1 MKCGLVYLSQE
12 SCLVGDVSYHNY
24 EGLVVE
30 SSERETLARDLGV
43 HNKVMLLRNHGAV
56 CCGETVEEA
65 FFYAYHLV
73 LACDTQIK
81 MMPHGLDN
89 LYTIDEATR
98 RKTYELAQRG
108 GGGVDSKTEGGPDG
122 SGEKKKRKWGVGDL
136 DFEALMRMLDNAVSW
151 FCD

>member
-24 EGLVVE
+24 EGIVVE
-30 SSERETLARDLGV
+30 AGEKERLARDLGV

-73 LACDTQIK
+73 LACDTQV
-81 MMPHGLDN
+81 
-89 LYTIDEATR
+89 R
-98 RKTYELAQRG
+98 RLARARSCQRL
-108 GGGVDSKTEGGPDG
+108 S
-122 SGEKKKRKWGVGDL
+122 S
-136 DFEALMRMLDNAVSW
+136 
-151 FCD
+151 C

>member
-24 EGLVVE
+24 EGIVVE
-30 SSERETLARDLGV
+30 AGEKERLARDLGV

-73 LACDTQIK
+73 LACDTQVSLNSLLTSSFTSTRKILIK
-81 MMPHGLDN
+81 
-89 LYTIDEATR
+89 
-98 RKTYELAQRG
+98 
-108 GGGVDSKTEGGPDG
+108 
-122 SGEKKKRKWGVGDL
+122 
-136 DFEALMRMLDNAVSW
+136 AVANVIKV
-151 FCD
+151 